1 MASTVAEVGARARKR
16 GTAAV
21 QRPPGGSTRA
31 APLFFLLPALF
42 LVGSI
47 VIYPTIDTIVQ
58 SFQNDARTEIVG
70 LGNYQEVLSRGTT
83 LTAIKNNAI
92 WVAVAPAL
100 ITGLGLMFAILT
112 ERVKFQTAIKII
124 VFLPMAISFTS
135 VGVIWRASMYDD
147 SVELGLLN
155 AALSVPAEAI
165 AGVGPYPRAQAL
177 PAAGVSAPSG
187 GSPATTMDAFETGEV
202 AAIGLVGMTDEE
214 LPPGATQAPT
224 DLTAPQGG
232 LAVVVW
238 RDFKPG
244 GGRSG
249 DVERGE
255 VGLPGAPVDILDSSG
270 RVVASGVTGDDGSAT
285 FDALEGQGPFKAQVA
300 ASAFAPGF
308 TGITWLSENLITPAI
323 IGAFSWM
330 WAGFA
335 VVVIGAGLSAL
346 PRDVLE
352 AARVDGANEWQ
363 TFRWVTL
370 PLLAPVLGVV
380 FVTLMINVLKIF
392 DIVFVMAPGSVQ
404 DDANVIALD
413 LYKTAFTGLNY
424 GRGSAIAVILF
435 LLVVPLM
442 YFNIRRFRRGQ

>member
-1 MASTVAEVGARARKR
+1 MASTAADAGVRARKR
-16 GTAAV
+16 QKVTIE
-21 QRPPGGSTRA
+21 RPPGGGKRWA
-31 APLFFLLPALF
+31 AFAFLLPALF
-42 LVGSI
+42 FVGAI
-47 VIYPTIDTIVQ
+47 VIYPTIDTFVQ
-58 SFQNDARTEIVG
+58 SLQNDQRTGFVG
-70 LGNYQEVLSRGTT
+70 FSNYQEILSRGTT

-112 ERVKFQTAIKII
+112 ERVKFQTAIKIV

-147 SVELGLLN
+147 STQLGLAN
-155 AALSVPAEAI
+155 AVINLGAEATGG
-165 AGVGPYPRAQAL
+165 AGPYPSAQAL
-177 PAAGVSAPSG
+177 PDAGVTVPAKNK
-187 GSPATTMDAFETGEV
+187 PATTKQTFEVGQV
-202 AAIGLVGMTDEE
+202 APIGLVGMTDAE
-214 LPPGATQAPT
+214 LPPEAAQAPP
-224 DLTAPQGG
+224 DLAAPEGG

-244 GGRSG
+244 GGEPGVIESG
-249 DVERGE
+249 EL
-255 VGLPGAPVDILDSSG
+255 GLPGAPVEILDEG
-270 RVVASGVTGDDGSAT
+270 GGVVASGTTGNDGSVT
-285 FDALEGQGPFKAQVA
+285 FDSLEGSGPYKAQVT
-300 ASAFAPGF
+300 ASAFDPGF
-308 TGITWLSENLITPAI
+308 TGITWLSEDLVTIAI

-363 TFRWVTL
+363 TFRHVTL

-380 FVTLMINVLKIF
+380 FVTLLINVLKIF
-392 DIVFVMAPGSVQ
+392 DIVLVLAPGSVQ

-413 LYKTAFTGLNY
+413 LYKTAFTGLQY
-424 GRGSAIAVILF
+424 GLGSAIAVLLF
-435 LLVVPLM
+435 LLVIPLM
-442 YFNIRRFRRGQ
+442 AFNIRRFRRGD